1 MASRRSTAS
10 AVACW
15 AAASLVTFSPRWS
28 SVASISCWFKA
39 CTAATAS
46 SRLSP
51 ATKRQAMD
59 RAGPKPVATP
69 LSLSLRDN
77 ARKKLR
83 ISVIQSSYACIP
95 AQTQMPSQGLSHAE
109 RTEASPPYH
118 PQQADAQRI
127 LARMTRP
134 GKPDLCLSAVP
145 ASRRCDR
152 APGAGKSACAR
163 GKGGGQSREPRVAP

>member
-1 MASRRSTAS
+1 
-10 AVACW
+10 
-15 AAASLVTFSPRWS
+15 
-28 SVASISCWFKA
+28 
-39 CTAATAS
+39 
-46 SRLSP
+46 
-51 ATKRQAMD
+51 MD

-163 GKGGGQSREPRVAP
+163 GKGGDDQESQGWPRNPWLSIKRRRRESYSQHGP